1 MDVQHVIAAEA
12 YLKKYVQKLTQKADS
27 DPKEISALDA
37 GHKLIQLNLVLM
49 LKMHEAKTPEEQT
62 ALFWRFADAVN
73 KG

>member
-49 LKMHEAKTPEEQT
+49 LKSHECKTPEELMQ
-62 ALFWRFADAVN
+62 LFGRFTEAVN

>member
-1 MDVQHVIAAEA
+1 MDIQHVIAAEA
-12 YLKKYVQKLTQKADS
+12 YLKKRVQDLTKKADS

-49 LKMHEAKTPEEQT
+49 VKTHECKTDDEVHQ
-62 ALFWRFADAVN
+62 LFYRFMEAVN